1 MWGGLPGRAVLSRAG
16 IPQRALS
23 AIASSQTLAAQF
35 VSIVWRSGQVM
46 RDAASEPT
54 VAAIASPRNL
64 ELLMATKK
72 ELRVLAIVD
81 ALIGAFLAPLGKC
94 NRLGLV

>member
-1 MWGGLPGRAVLSRAG
+1 
-16 IPQRALS
+16 
-23 AIASSQTLAAQF
+23 
-35 VSIVWRSGQVM
+35 M